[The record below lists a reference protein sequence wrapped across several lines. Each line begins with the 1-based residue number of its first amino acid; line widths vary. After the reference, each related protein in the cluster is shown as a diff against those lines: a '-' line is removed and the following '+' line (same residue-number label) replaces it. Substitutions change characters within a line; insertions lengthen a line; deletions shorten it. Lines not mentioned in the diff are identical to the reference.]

1 MGEGR
6 NTLNSVFVIVWNIN
20 MRLELFL
27 KNTTYDMNAIDLM
40 FYREIAK

>member
-27 KNTTYDMNAIDLM
+27 KNRTYDMNAIDL
-40 FYREIAK
+40 FNVL

>member
-27 KNTTYDMNAIDLM
+27 KNTTYDMNTIDL
-40 FYREIAK
+40 FNVL